1 MDTLEELYAICRGV
15 NCRFADGNEPF
26 QTMTRLLEECGE
38 LAEQVNHF
46 EGKGVKREKHGEP
59 DKARLAK
66 EVQDVLRGALQVAMY
81 YGIEEEVKASIEK
94 SYQRVKE
101 EGLR

>member
-1 MDTLEELYAICRGV
+1 MDTLEKPYAICRGL
-15 NCRFADGNEPF
+15 NRRFAAGNAPF

-59 DKARLAK
+59 DKAKLAK

-81 YGIEEEVKASIEK
+81 CGIEEQVKASIEK
-94 SYQRVKE
+94 TYQRVKE